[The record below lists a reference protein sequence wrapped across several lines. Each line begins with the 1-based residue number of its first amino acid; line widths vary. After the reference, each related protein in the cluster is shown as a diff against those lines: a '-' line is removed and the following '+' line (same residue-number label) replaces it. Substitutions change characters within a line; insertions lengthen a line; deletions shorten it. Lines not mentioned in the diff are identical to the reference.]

1 MGNVLRAGHATVG
14 LFQGMKST
22 ACFCI
27 PRHIFISR
35 LRYDTVVRRYKGQ
48 GINSCG
54 AVRTRHT
61 ELCSF
66 SGIIQSARDE
76 KFGNVCQCRAVSLH
90 IPLIFPISTSSQY
103 WALFDDEPS
112 SGEVSPIENA
122 VKPISRHEIN
132 ADNDDRK
139 DLNRIL
145 KKSQH
150 IMMR

>member
-1 MGNVLRAGHATVG
+1 MVR

-22 ACFCI
+22 ACFRI
-27 PRHIFISR
+27 PRHTFIYR
-35 LRYDTVVRRYKGQ
+35 L
-48 GINSCG
+48 S
-54 AVRTRHT
+54 RHT

-132 ADNDDRK
+132 ADNDDWK

-150 IMMR
+150 IMR